1 MFYYPISSSF
11 CLSFFCFTSLPG
23 KSGSAMFYHPISST
37 LCFTSFTRQKRRKR
51 AKYLNAASLMQR
63 NNASRPA
70 HPRTSPSL
78 DDSISSASS
87 TLNLRHPVPSY
98 GGAMTYYP
106 PQAADQGDGSPSR
119 TGGPMIPS
127 RSYGNGFQTTSN
139 QVRTS
144 DIELAVC
151 LQSCSA
157 YLPMW
162 SFLLFL

>member
-1 MFYYPISSSF
+1 MFYLISS
-11 CLSFFCFTSLPG
+11 FCFTS
-23 KSGSAMFYHPISST
+23 A
-37 LCFTSFTRQKRRKR
+37 RQKRRKR

-63 NNASRPA
+63 NASRPA

-106 PQAADQGDGSPSR
+106 PQADQGDGSPSR
-119 TGGPMIPS
+119 TGGPMMPS

-144 DIELAVC
+144 DIQKE
-151 LQSCSA
+151 SN
-157 YLPMW
+157 YKTW
-162 SFLLFL
+162 STSNVHLSRISFRNIGIRFLG